1 MVFHAVRHCRQPS
14 AALAVSA
21 EHGSMAFFLLL
32 DDETTFCCFS
42 SLAFSEKVRV
52 EYKLAVLMNKSL
64 KKSNVCGMWIY
75 IAHHREAPLL
85 RYHFP

>member
-64 KKSNVCGMWIY
+64 KKSNVCGFI
-75 IAHHREAPLL
+75 
-85 RYHFP
+85 